1 MSRPQI
7 AGFQRFML
15 EASQIEC
22 TRGSR
27 RLFRN
32 LSFRL
37 EAQRALR
44 VRGENGSGKTSLLRI
59 LAGLSSS
66 EAGEIAWNGRPIRAL
81 GEDYR
86 REVLFL
92 GHGNGLKDDLTPV
105 ENLRHALALA
115 GIVVD
120 AGAVAH
126 ELVQQGLDEIADLPV
141 QLLSQGQK
149 RRVALARL
157 AFSAAKRL
165 WILDEPF
172 AALDP
177 AAVRRLTGTVAAHV
191 GRGGLV
197 VFTTHQEVD
206 LPGVGMAVLELGVH

>member
-22 TRGSR
+22 IRGSR

-37 EAQRALR
+37 EAHQALR
-44 VRGENGSGKTSLLRI
+44 VQGENGSGKTSLLRI
-59 LAGLSSS
+59 LAGLSPADSGS
-66 EAGEIAWNGRPIRAL
+66 VAWRGKGIRAL

-86 REVLFL
+86 RELLFL

-105 ENLRHALALA
+105 ENLRHALVLAGVAVEVAAIGRALA
-115 GIVVD
+115 
-120 AGAVAH
+120 
-126 ELVQQGLDEIADLPV
+126 EQGLGASAGLPV

-157 AFSAAKRL
+157 AFSTVQTL

-172 AALDP
+172 AALD
-177 AAVRRLTGTVAAHV
+177 AASVRRLTDVIAAQLS
-191 GRGGLV
+191 RGGMV
-197 VFTTHQEVD
+197 VLTTHQEVE
-206 LPGVGMAVLELGVH
+206 LPGAAMSTLELGAG

>member
-1 MSRPQI
+1 
-7 AGFQRFML
+7 ML

-37 EAQRALR
+37 EARQALR
-44 VRGENGSGKTSLLRI
+44 VHGENGSGKTSLLRI
-59 LAGLSSS
+59 LAGLSSAD
-66 EAGEIAWNGRPIRAL
+66 AGSVSWKGNAIRTL

-86 REVLFL
+86 RELLFL
-92 GHGNGLKDDLTPV
+92 GHGNGLKDDLTAV

-115 GIVVD
+115 GV
-120 AGAVAH
+120 AVEVAAIARALA
-126 ELVQQGLDEIADLPV
+126 EQGLGAIAGLPV

-157 AFSAAKRL
+157 PFSTVKAL

-172 AALDP
+172 AALD
-177 AAVRRLTGTVAAHV
+177 ASSVRRLADIIAAQLS
-191 GRGGLV
+191 RGGMV
-197 VFTTHQEVD
+197 VLTTHQEIE
-206 LPGVGMAVLELGVH
+206 LPGVGMRTLELGAG

>member
-1 MSRPQI
+1 MLRPQI
-7 AGFQRFML
+7 AGFLRFML

-44 VRGENGSGKTSLLRI
+44 VRGENGAGKTSLLRI
-59 LAGLSSS
+59 LAGLSST
-66 EAGEIAWNGRPIRAL
+66 EAGDITWNGRPVRAL

-86 REVLFL
+86 REILFL

-105 ENLRHALALA
+105 ENMRHALALA
-115 GIVVD
+115 GIAED
-120 AGAVAH
+120 AGAVTQ
-126 ELVQQGLDEIADLPV
+126 ELVQQGLGAIANLPV

-157 AFSAAKRL
+157 TFSAAKRL

-177 AAVRRLTGTVAAHV
+177 AAVRRLADTIAAHV
-191 GRGGLV
+191 ARGGMV
-197 VFTTHQEVD
+197 IFTTHQEVD
-206 LPGVGMAVLELGVH
+206 LPGVGMGVLELGVH